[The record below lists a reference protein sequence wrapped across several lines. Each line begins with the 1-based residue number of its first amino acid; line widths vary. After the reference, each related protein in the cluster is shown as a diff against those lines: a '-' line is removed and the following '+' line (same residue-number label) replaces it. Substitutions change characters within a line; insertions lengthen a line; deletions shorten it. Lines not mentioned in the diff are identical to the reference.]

1 MAAAFRKPEHFWP
14 LVWGGICIVLAAVI
28 AAELLLGEVEAGKGS
43 RAPAKAAEAK
53 LLPAFVLASDA
64 QAGGETTSR
73 PLFVPGRRPAPPAA
87 SADAGTMKKGQFLLQ
102 GTTVVGD
109 LSFAML
115 KEISS
120 GKLHRVRKGER
131 LNELTVAEVGATH
144 AVLTLGTDSETVPLL
159 VAKAT
164 GAPAAGSD
172 RGPFA
177 PPEAAAGPTGAQAP
191 APAQPQAPAARTPAA
206 QGAGT
211 GPAPVPMSPAA
222 RAAARQ
228 QARQQAAPAAPA
240 VPNAPVSFEELARQR
255 AEGAKR

>member
-1 MAAAFRKPEHFWP
+1 MAAAFRKPEHFWT
-14 LVWGGICIVLAAVI
+14 LVWGGICVVLAAVI
-28 AAELLLGEVEAGKGS
+28 AAELVLGEVEAGKGS

-120 GKLHRVRKGER
+120 GKLHRVRKGEK

-144 AVLTLGTDSETVPLL
+144 AVLTLGADSETVPLL

-177 PPEAAAGPTGAQAP
+177 PPEAAAAPTGAQAP
-191 APAQPQAPAARTPAA
+191 STAQPQAPVARTPAP
-206 QGAGT
+206 QGAS
-211 GPAPVPMSPAA
+211 PVPVPMSPAA

-228 QARQQAAPAAPA
+228 QQGRQPAIPTAPPG
-240 VPNAPVSFEELARQR
+240 PNAPVTFEDLARQR
-255 AEGAKR
+255 AEAAKR